1 MYEEFYNL
9 KEDPFRLS
17 PDHAF
22 CYRHPSFVSSR
33 ASLQEA
39 LDSAEGFALLT
50 GSPGMGKTMLV
61 NDLLSDYGPSDHLV
75 ATLASSLLGAADV
88 VRSAAFAFGL
98 EAKELDKT
106 TILQRLKQLFM
117 QCHQQG
123 CQPLLVV
130 DEAQHLSLEALD
142 ELRLLTNTRVD
153 GKPLL
158 QIILIAQNQLQEK
171 QGPTRLEQL
180 LRASAAHLEP
190 LTLEQTAAYV
200 YHRLKTAGWSDNPKI
215 MKSVI
220 PMIYSTCQGVP
231 RRINQFC
238 SRLLLRGATED
249 KTVLDKEDARAVY
262 DKMSEEKL
270 CVVPPDTEDFADQGF
285 IDEENISA
293 PWESKDASSRPDGYG
308 ALGNAAIANE
318 PEPDERG
325 PTFLEVERENDT
337 LSPSRQWL
345 DVESWAAAVSCLRRT
360 RLREAPRP
368 SDSIHRLQ
376 KPSQADGSLSVGD
389 SKRERFVREV
399 PRLTV
404 VDNDADTLVTFI
416 MAIVVL
422 AGLMVYLVFGMEAEP
437 LHKLRGLIE
446 HLFGR

>member
-1 MYEEFYNL
+1 
-9 KEDPFRLS
+9 
-17 PDHAF
+17 
-22 CYRHPSFVSSR
+22 
-33 ASLQEA
+33 
-39 LDSAEGFALLT
+39 
-50 GSPGMGKTMLV
+50 
-61 NDLLSDYGPSDHLV
+61 V
-75 ATLASSLLGAADV
+75 ATLVSSLLGAADV
-88 VRSAAFAFGL
+88 VRSAAYGFGL
-98 EAKELDKT
+98 EAKELDEA

-117 QCHQQG
+117 QCHQQD

-130 DEAQHLSLEALD
+130 DEAQHLSPEALE

-158 QIILIAQNQLQEK
+158 QIILIAQNQHQEK
-171 QGPTRLEQL
+171 HGPTRLEQL
-180 LRASAAHLEP
+180 LRTSAAHLRP

-200 YHRLKTAGWSDNPKI
+200 DHRLKTAGWSNDPKI

-249 KTVLDKEDARAVY
+249 KSVLDKEDARAVY

-270 CVVPPDTEDFADQGF
+270 CVVPPDTEGFTDEGF
-285 IDEENISA
+285 IDEENISG
-293 PWESKDASSRPDGYG
+293 PSESKDASSRPDEYG
-308 ALGNAAIANE
+308 LIVDATIPSD
-318 PEPDERG
+318 PEPDKRA
-325 PTFLEVERENDT
+325 PTSLEVEREADT

-368 SDSIHRLQ
+368 SDSIHQLQ
-376 KPSQADGSLSVGD
+376 KPSQVEGALSVGD
-389 SKRERFVREV
+389 SMQERLARKA
-399 PRLTV
+399 PHPTII
-404 VDNDADTLVTFI
+404 DNDTDTIVTFI

-422 AGLMVYLVFGMEAEP
+422 AGLMLYLVFGMETEL